1 MMLMIQKEW
10 RCDLD
15 VSVLLDRVTYLLYK
29 YFVDFI
35 DFACLS

>member
-1 MMLMIQKEW
+1 
-10 RCDLD
+10 
-15 VSVLLDRVTYLLYK
+15 LYK